1 MKKLL
6 IFTASTGGGHNQ
18 AARSL
23 EELFET
29 NGYDVVTLDALKE
42 ANKIMNCVITDGY
55 ELLVKRFPKAYRE
68 LYKKSNGKKI
78 NLGIIHLITKLIEE
92 KIYYLIQEHE
102 PTIIIATHPFVIN
115 IIGEFKRK
123 REISIPFI
131 SIVTDY
137 KAHQTYIHEN
147 VDAYITG
154 SDYTKIG
161 MIKKGIKKERIFP
174 HGIPIRK
181 EFFIC
186 SIDKKKNKE
195 DTFTLLLMGGSMG
208 LKAMEKVL
216 ENIMSSKNK
225 MKIIAVCGNNKKLKK
240 KIEKKYQGKFKN
252 KEVCVYGFTQ
262 NIPQLMEISD
272 VIITKPGGLTVSE
285 AIVKNVPMIIPYVI
299 PGQEEENA
307 DFLVQSGVAIRT
319 KKIKDMKDRIED
331 LIKKPQDLLNMKRK
345 LKDLSKM
352 YDRGSIVQLADELI
366 LKQSNEIK
374 DIKKDNVLVVTANF
388 GLGHRTVAKAI
399 KEQLVEYNDQL
410 NIKVIDLFEIISP
423 HLNNE
428 LYRGYEVLIKKSH
441 EVYNYF
447 YRKKSNK
454 EISMDKIIYK
464 IYLSKIAKYIQK
476 LNPKFIV
483 STFPVCSGF
492 ISMYKEKYK
501 STMPLITC
509 ITDIVDHCEWIYPN
523 TDKYLVATNKLK
535 EQFIHKGI
543 HKDKMHVTGIP
554 VRKDFLDKYEN
565 EKIRRTLNI
574 KDNEFVL
581 LMMGGGLGLLPKD
594 KELYEWLDGLENV
607 KTIVI
612 TGNNKEQYKDLVQ
625 NLNLRNTIVKGFTN
639 EIAELMKHAD
649 LLITKAGGVSIF
661 EAIHSELP
669 MIVYEPVLAQEIENG
684 KFIEKSGIGE
694 IVKNT
699 KELKEKVNT
708 LIKNREKRT
717 QLKMNIKRIKKQ
729 SDSRE
734 FIGCVSEI
742 YGEDLKKEKM
752 TLKRKMI

>member
-18 AARSL
+18 AAGSL
-23 EELFET
+23 EELFEA
-29 NGYDVVTLDALKE
+29 NGYDVVILDALKE
-42 ANKIMNCVITDGY
+42 ANKVINCIITDGY
-55 ELLVKRFPKAYRE
+55 ELLVKRLPKAYRE
-68 LYKKSNGKKI
+68 LYRKSDGKKI
-78 NLGIIHLITKLIEE
+78 NLGMVHVITKLMEE
-92 KIYYLIQEHE
+92 KIYHLIQENQ
-102 PTIIIATHPFVIN
+102 PDIIIATHPFVVN
-115 IIGEFKRK
+115 IIGELKRK
-123 REISIPFI
+123 GKISIPFM

-137 KAHQTYIHEN
+137 KAHQTYIHEK

-161 MIKKGIKKERIFP
+161 MIKKGVKEERIFP
-174 HGIPIRK
+174 YGIPIRK

-195 DTFTLLLMGGSMG
+195 DIFTLLLMGGSMG

-216 ENIMSSKNK
+216 KNIMSSNNK
-225 MKIIAVCGNNKKLKK
+225 IKIITVCGNNKKLKK

-252 KEVCVYGFTQ
+252 KEVFVYGFTK
-262 NIPQLMEISD
+262 NIPELMEISD

-285 AIVKNVPMIIPYVI
+285 AIVKNIPMIIPYVI

-307 DFLVQSGVAIRT
+307 DFLVQSGVALRA
-319 KKIKDMKDRIED
+319 KKIKHIADTIDGLIE
-331 LIKKPQDLLNMKRK
+331 KPQELTNMKRK

-366 LKQSNEIK
+366 RKYSNKIN
-374 DIKKDNVLVVTANF
+374 DNKKEHVLVLTANF
-388 GLGHRTVAKAI
+388 GSGHVTVAKAI
-399 KEQLVEYNDQL
+399 KEQLAVYNNRL
-410 NIKVIDLFEIISP
+410 NIKVIDIFEILSP

-428 LYRGYEVLIKKSH
+428 LYKGYEVLIKKTH
-441 EVYNYF
+441 NIYNYF

-454 EISMDKIIYK
+454 EIGMDKIIYK

-492 ISMYKEKYK
+492 VSMYKGKYK
-501 STMPLITC
+501 STLPLITC
-509 ITDIVDHCEWIYPN
+509 MTDVVDHCEWIYPN
-523 TDKYLVATNKLK
+523 TDKYLVPTNKIK
-535 EQFIHKGI
+535 EQFIYKGI
-543 HKDKMHVTGIP
+543 HKDKIYVTGIP

-574 KDNEFVL
+574 KDSEFVL

-594 KELYEWLDGLENV
+594 KELYEWLDSLENV
-607 KTIVI
+607 KTIIV
-612 TGNNKEQYKDLVQ
+612 TGTNKKQYRDLVQ
-625 NLNLRNTIVKGFTN
+625 NLNLKNTIVKGFTN
-639 EIAELMKHAD
+639 EVAGLMKHAD

-669 MIVYEPVLAQEIENG
+669 MIVYEPILAQEIENG
-684 KFIEKSGIGE
+684 KFIENSGIGE
-694 IVKNT
+694 IIKNT

-708 LIKNREKRT
+708 FIKNREKRT
-717 QLKMNIKRIKKQ
+717 QLKMNIKRIKQQ

-734 FIGCVSEI
+734 FIDCISEI
-742 YGEDLKKEKM
+742 YGEDLKKEKII
-752 TLKRKMI
+752 LKRKMI